1 MRGEQRVFVTC
12 ITVRGDRE
20 AGGPRAA
27 QCPHRGRLERPRG
40 KETSMNVST
49 RAASRRAARALARRV
64 LLSTLA
70 LPCMLLAAPP
80 PWAPAHGW
88 RAKNDPSYA
97 GYSGRTWS
105 RDYGIQSGHCNR
117 EEVGALFGAVAGG
130 AIGAEAGKDGAQ
142 AVAIVVGT
150 VIGAAV
156 GAEIGRSMD
165 RADRACTGH
174 ALELAEPGRSVTWR
188 NPSSGITYQ
197 LTPADRAPS
206 SEGCRKFRL
215 IATGPFGLSEGRA
228 TACPGDDGV
237 WALASDARL
246 TRR

>member
-1 MRGEQRVFVTC
+1 
-12 ITVRGDRE
+12 
-20 AGGPRAA
+20 
-27 QCPHRGRLERPRG
+27 
-40 KETSMNVST
+40 MNVST
-49 RAASRRAARALARRV
+49 RRAGPGAGRHLANGMLLWAAL
-64 LLSTLA
+64 
-70 LPCMLLAAPP
+70 LPCVALAAPP
-80 PWAPAHGW
+80 SWAPAHGW
-88 RAKNDPSYA
+88 RGKNDPTYA

-105 RDYGIQSGHCNR
+105 HDYGIQSGHCNR
-117 EEVGALFGAVAGG
+117 EEVGALLGAVAGG

-142 AVAIVVGT
+142 AVAIAVGT

-165 RADRACTGH
+165 RTDRACTGH

-188 NPSSGITYQ
+188 NPSRGITYQ

-206 SEGCRKFRL
+206 SEGCRRFRL

-237 WALASDARL
+237 WSLASDARM